1 MREKPHTD
9 LEAPV
14 PSASFSAVRV
24 AAGILFAAVFAAA
37 VVYTTLSES
46 QVECEVCM
54 EFRGRSICRTVAAA
68 ERNQALQMAISN
80 ACAIIS
86 DGVTEGMQCSRARP
100 RSISCS
106 D

>member
-1 MREKPHTD
+1 MR
-9 LEAPV
+9 V
-14 PSASFSAVRV
+14 VV
-24 AAGILFAAVFAAA
+24 GILFSAVFAAA

-54 EFRGRSICRTVAAA
+54 EFGGRSICRTVAAA
-68 ERNQALQMAISN
+68 ERNQALAMAVSN

-86 DGVTEGMQCSRARP
+86 DGVTAGIQCGQTRP
-100 RSISCS
+100 RSVTCN